1 MTGGQG
7 ASWTSLSGTLTGKP
21 GAPEHRAKKWE
32 PVFGNSDATT
42 KRGRTPVD
50 AAPAG
55 RGGADFVVG
64 WPAAKLGAPRILA
77 QAPGQLAMLGLRE
90 RDCWFQ
96 GYRYGAP
103 SALRQSIVTRRDET
117 RMGLGGARKRAE

>member
-1 MTGGQG
+1 MTGGQR
-7 ASWTSLSGTLTGKP
+7 ASWTSLSGTLAGKLA
-21 GAPEHRAKKWE
+21 GH
-32 PVFGNSDATT
+32 SQ
-42 KRGRTPVD
+42 TPVD

-77 QAPGQLAMLGLRE
+77 QAPGQLAMIGLRE

-96 GYRYGAP
+96 EYATVPQTPCASRSSPEWA
-103 SALRQSIVTRRDET
+103 ET
-117 RMGLGGARKRAE
+117 RMGLGGARSPAGFGAE

>member
-1 MTGGQG
+1 LFVILVMTGGKEGELDQ
-7 ASWTSLSGTLTGKP
+7 LV
-21 GAPEHRAKKWE
+21 RD
-32 PVFGNSDATT
+32 V
-42 KRGRTPVD
+42 GREAGWHSQTPVD

-64 WPAAKLGAPRILA
+64 WPAAKLGAPRILG

-96 GYRYGAP
+96 GYATVPQTPCASRSSPEWA
-103 SALRQSIVTRRDET
+103 ET
-117 RMGLGGARKRAE
+117 RMGLGGAQSPLGFWAE